1 MTTADSP
8 VQRRFLAR
16 CRNVQTLRKLKPNEL
31 DADMHLPGNVYDVEG
46 NVLLRAGRNLT
57 RADKDSL
64 PPRVYTDEEWPSR
77 RSVESAIQETSTR
90 PGVSESVAC
99 ESRQPRKEWTASLA
113 VTIEQDNGS
122 RLMRREVTVTTRDVS
137 RNGFSF
143 VYRQFVQPGAT
154 VKAKFD
160 MLPHQP
166 LLIGVVR
173 NCVLLEGMEH
183 RVGVE
188 FTGAG

>member
-1 MTTADSP
+1 M
-8 VQRRFLAR
+8 
-16 CRNVQTLRKLKPNEL
+16 QTLRKLKPHEL
-31 DADMHLPGNVYDVEG
+31 EADMHLPGNVYDVEG

-64 PPRVYTDEEWPSR
+64 PPRVYTDEEWPR
-77 RSVESAIQETSTR
+77 RQSVESVSQEMFTR
-90 PGVSESVAC
+90 AGAVEPVAY
-99 ESRQPRKEWTASLA
+99 ERRQPRKRWTAPLT
-113 VTIEQDNGS
+113 VTIEQVNGS
-122 RLMRREVTVTTRDVS
+122 KLMRREVTVTTRDIS

-143 VYRQFVQPGAT
+143 IHRQFVQPGAT

-173 NCVLLEGMEH
+173 NCALLKGMEH
-183 RVGVE
+183 HVGVE
-188 FTGAG
+188 FTGTA